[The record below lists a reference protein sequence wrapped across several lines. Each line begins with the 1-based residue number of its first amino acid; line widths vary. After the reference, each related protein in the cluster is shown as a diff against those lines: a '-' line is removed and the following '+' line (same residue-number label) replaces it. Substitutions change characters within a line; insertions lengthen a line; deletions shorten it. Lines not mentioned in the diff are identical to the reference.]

1 MKSQSW
7 TTNYEYKTPPNLSFV
22 ARCFSVG
29 EKVALTFN
37 PEPSAPVK
45 WTIPINQNGTLNPR
59 TGRTTT
65 FTAPSRGGTTSVKV
79 SSGKATNS
87 ITFNVLEPTN
97 YHHVVTF
104 ATINIPGLGNLPG
117 QAGAVMLLGVYMGPT
132 NVSFSRVE
140 MHEVPE
146 FASNVT
152 GYFTNSTPQAL
163 YHGTAL
169 SDYFPLGA
177 DNSWFDWCWSS
188 TNWSRPWSSGSFTWN
203 VPWVWEVD
211 IGLHPFEHQ
220 MTNGWQQVFQLDAN
234 GTVRITK
241 FVKNWVDRTTNN
253 VVTVTNMP

>member
-1 MKSQSW
+1 V
-7 TTNYEYKTPPNLSFV
+7 T
-22 ARCFSVG
+22 
-29 EKVALTFN
+29 
-37 PEPSAPVK
+37 
-45 WTIPINQNGTLNPR
+45 
-59 TGRTTT
+59 
-65 FTAPSRGGTTSVKV
+65 
-79 SSGKATNS
+79 
-87 ITFNVLEPTN
+87 
-97 YHHVVTF
+97 VTF
-104 ATINIPGLGNLPG
+104 PGQKEPVRIPFTVLQPTGFVYTVIIQSNNIGRGAPDYALG
-117 QAGAVMLLGVYMGPT
+117 QAGAQMLLHVFMGPT
-132 NVSFSRVE
+132 NVSFGRVL